1 MLDAIPDMR
10 DALQTADGHEL
21 ADIVEAFD
29 VTVTYDKT
37 NARLELAA
45 TITPELVTAKEK
57 TTAQKGRS
65 RDFGIAGAGFEPAT
79 FGL

>member
-10 DALQTADGHEL
+10 DALATADGHEL
-21 ADIVEAFD
+21 ADIFEAFD
-29 VTVTYDKT
+29 VTVTYDKP

-45 TITPELVTAKEK
+45 TITPELVATK
-57 TTAQKGRS
+57 TTAPEGRS